1 MSVLEMKT
9 IPGIC
14 KLCGENS
21 ELQNSHIIPE
31 FFYDLIYDENPR
43 RFRSVP
49 ADPSEKIKY
58 EQQGICEHLFC
69 KDCDNRRLGQWED
82 YVKRAFIDGKIVDG
96 KRPQAVKMRECV
108 VLQNLDYKKF
118 KLFLLSLLWRMSI
131 AKHDFF
137 ANVNLGQQHEGKIH
151 KALLDEDPLRP
162 EEYPCTFEFLTLGGK
177 HYQDLILKPYCL
189 RGTFR
194 VYLAIISG
202 IRFSFFVG
210 GCAAPEP
217 FVSMAINQQ
226 NELIIGQTEIRDD
239 SFLHN
244 ALLEFVKRKDLTH
257 KKQLK

>member
-1 MSVLEMKT
+1 MSVLEVKT
-9 IPGIC
+9 VQGIC
-14 KLCGENS
+14 KLCGKPS

-31 FFYDLIYDENPR
+31 FFYKLIYDSKPKG
-43 RFRSVP
+43 FRIIP
-49 ADPSEKIKY
+49 ADPSEKIGF
-58 EQQGICEHLFC
+58 EQQGIREHLLC

-96 KRPQAVKMRECV
+96 KRPQAAKMQDCI

-131 AKHDFF
+131 AQHDFF
-137 ANVNLGQQHEGKIH
+137 ANVNLGQQHEKKIR

-162 EEYPCTFEFLTLGGK
+162 EDYPCAFEFLTLGGK

-194 VYLAIISG
+194 VCLAIIGG

-226 NELIIGQTEIRDD
+226 NELVIGQTEIRDD
-239 SFLHN
+239 FFLHN
-244 ALLEFVKRKDLTH
+244 ALLEFAKRKDLTH
-257 KKQLK
+257 KGQF